1 MSDSATTGHANI
13 TSPMIIYLRAFR
25 EEIYHNVKGSRRIR
39 IRIHLTEGVVCVVLW
54 FNPKCTHQKS

>member
-1 MSDSATTGHANI
+1 MSESATKGHANI

-25 EEIYHNVKGSRRIR
+25 EEIYHSVKGSR
-39 IRIHLTEGVVCVVLW
+39 RIHLTEGVVCVVLR